1 MSKLDTPKS
10 QHCAERDM
18 DSDMSSA
25 GEIAKSRNDQVRSE
39 TGGVCEIAEMS
50 KSDISAKGGK
60 SEISWNPRIP
70 GSSDLTPWP
79 GQIWEIWD
87 FLDFHGRWARNAL
100 RGANFS
106 SGHEIC
112 CPDTKFSRNL
122 QKFAVWSTFFDENIT
137 FFTFWTPSGH

>member
-10 QHCAERDM
+10 QHCVERDM

-70 GSSDLTPWP
+70 GSSDLTP
-79 GQIWEIWD
+79 
-87 FLDFHGRWARNAL
+87 
-100 RGANFS
+100 
-106 SGHEIC
+106 
-112 CPDTKFSRNL
+112 
-122 QKFAVWSTFFDENIT
+122 
-137 FFTFWTPSGH
+137 